1 MDPFLQKGPIGKIV
15 KSVRQIRL
23 LHISTYAGY
32 ASFFIVLAVFP
43 ALILILGLLRHTALE
58 PADLLDLLEGFL
70 PDALQSYAW
79 NLIADCYV
87 NTTRTVVSVSA
98 LAALW
103 SAGKGIY
110 GLMKGLNAV
119 YAVTDHRG
127 WLRTRLLCAVYMIL
141 LLAALVLTLVL
152 RVFGTTLVL
161 YLQHRGGK
169 LSWLAA
175 QLLGLR
181 YFVLAAVQTALFT
194 AIYMFLPGRNNGFL
208 ESLPGALFSSFG
220 WMTVSGGFS
229 IYVEEFS
236 GYTSTF
242 GSVGAGALAMLW
254 LYFSVNILFYGGLL
268 NRYLKKSGD
277 LPDSG

>member
-1 MDPFLQKGPIGKIV
+1 MHPFSKEGPAGRAV
-15 KSVRQIRL
+15 RLFRQIRSM
-23 LHISTYAGY
+23 HISTYAGY

-70 PDALQSYAW
+70 PGALRGYAW
-79 NLIADCYV
+79 NLISDCYAG
-87 NTTRTVVSVSA
+87 TSRTVVSLSA

-119 YAVTDHRG
+119 YAVTEHRG
-127 WLRTRLLCAVYMIL
+127 WLRTRLLCAVYMVL
-141 LLAALVLTLVL
+141 LLVALVLTLIL
-152 RVFGTTLVL
+152 RVFGTTLVV

-169 LSWLAA
+169 LSWLAS

-181 YFVLAAVQTALFT
+181 YFVLVAVQTALFT
-194 AIYMFLPGRNNGFL
+194 AVFMYLPGRNNGFW

-236 GYTSTF
+236 GYTTTF
-242 GSVGAGALAMLW
+242 GSMGAGVLAMLW
-254 LYFSVNILFYGGLL
+254 LYFCVNILFCGGLL
-268 NRYLKKSGD
+268 NRYLKNYPEIK
-277 LPDSG
+277 

>member
-1 MDPFLQKGPIGKIV
+1 MHRFYQKGPMGQT
-15 KSVRQIRL
+15 VRLLRRIRA

-43 ALILILGLLRHTALE
+43 TLILTLGLLRHTALE
-58 PADLLDLLEGFL
+58 PADLLNLLEGFL
-70 PDALQSYAW
+70 PEALRGYVWELIGDSYA
-79 NLIADCYV
+79 NATGTL
-87 NTTRTVVSVSA
+87 VSVSA

-119 YAVTDHRG
+119 YGVTDHRG
-127 WLRTRLLCAVYMIL
+127 WLRTRLLCAVYMVL
-141 LLAALVLTLVL
+141 LLLALVLTLVL

-161 YLQHRGGK
+161 YWQHRGGK
-169 LSWLAA
+169 LSWLAS

-181 YFVLAAVQTALFT
+181 YFLLVAVQTALFS
-194 AIYMFLPGRNNGFL
+194 ALFMYLPGRNNGLL

-220 WMTVSGGFS
+220 WMTVSGAFS
-229 IYVEEFS
+229 FYVENFS
-236 GYTSTF
+236 RYTGVF

-254 LYFSVNILFYGGLL
+254 LYFCVNTLFYGGLL
-268 NRYLKKSGD
+268 NRWLKKNGENV
-277 LPDSG
+277 

>member
-1 MDPFLQKGPIGKIV
+1 MHPFSKEGPAGRAV
-15 KSVRQIRL
+15 RLFRQIRSM
-23 LHISTYAGY
+23 HISTYAGY
-32 ASFFIVLAVFP
+32 ASFVIVLAVFP

-70 PDALQSYAW
+70 PGALRGYAW
-79 NLIADCYV
+79 NLISDCYAG
-87 NTTRTVVSVSA
+87 TSRTVVSLSA

-119 YAVTDHRG
+119 YAVTEHRG
-127 WLRTRLLCAVYMIL
+127 WLRTRLLCAVYMVL
-141 LLAALVLTLVL
+141 LLVALVLTLIL
-152 RVFGTTLVL
+152 RVFGTTLVV

-169 LSWLAA
+169 LSWLAS

-181 YFVLAAVQTALFT
+181 YFVLVAVQTALFT
-194 AIYMFLPGRNNGFL
+194 AVFMYLPGRNNGFW

-236 GYTSTF
+236 GYTTTF
-242 GSVGAGALAMLW
+242 GSMGAGVLAMLW
-254 LYFSVNILFYGGLL
+254 LYFCVNILFYGGLL
-268 NRYLKKSGD
+268 NRYLKNYPEIK
-277 LPDSG
+277 

>member
-1 MDPFLQKGPIGKIV
+1 MRPFLQKDPFSKAARLL
-15 KSVRQIRL
+15 RQIRSM
-23 LHISTYAGY
+23 HISTYAGY

-58 PADLLDLLEGFL
+58 PTDLLDLLEGFL
-70 PDALQSYAW
+70 PEALRGYAW
-79 NLIADCYV
+79 NLIADCYAG
-87 NTTRTVVSVSA
+87 TTRTVVSVSA

-119 YAVTDHRG
+119 YTVTEHRG

-152 RVFGTTLVL
+152 RVFGATLMI
-161 YLQHRGGK
+161 YLQHRGGQ
-169 LSWLAA
+169 LSWLAT

-181 YFVLAAVQTALFT
+181 YFLLVAVHTALFT
-194 AIYMFLPGRNNGFL
+194 AMFMYLPGRNNGFL

-220 WMTVSGGFS
+220 WMMVSGGFS

-236 GYTSTF
+236 GYTSIF

-254 LYFSVNILFYGGLL
+254 LYFCVNILFYGGLL
-268 NRYLKKSGD
+268 NRYLKKTGEN
-277 LPDSG
+277 PVFG

>member
-1 MDPFLQKGPIGKIV
+1 MNLFSEDGSAGKL
-15 KSVRQIRL
+15 VRLFRQVRS
-23 LHISTYAGY
+23 LHISTYSGY

-43 ALILILGLLRHTALE
+43 TLILILGLLRYTALE
-58 PADLLDLLEGFL
+58 PEDLLDFLEGFL
-70 PDALQSYAW
+70 PGALRSYAW
-79 NLIADCYV
+79 SLISDCYA

-110 GLMKGLNAV
+110 GLMKGLRAV
-119 YAVTDHRG
+119 YGVTEHRP
-127 WLRTRLLCAVYMIL
+127 WLRTRLLCAVYMVL
-141 LLAALVLTLVL
+141 FLAALVLTLVL
-152 RVFGTTLVL
+152 RVFGTTLVV

-181 YFVLAAVQTALFT
+181 YFLLVAVQTLLFS
-194 AIYMFLPGRNNGFL
+194 AIFMYLPGRTSRFS
-208 ESLPGALFSSFG
+208 ESLPGALFGSFG
-220 WMTVSGGFS
+220 WMTVSGAFS

-242 GSVGAGALAMLW
+242 GPMGAAVLAMLW
-254 LYFSVNILFYGGLL
+254 LYFCVNILFYGGLL
-268 NRYLKKSGD
+268 NRYLKKTGENVDFS
-277 LPDSG
+277 

>member
-1 MDPFLQKGPIGKIV
+1 MDPFLNDGPVGKAMRLL
-15 KSVRQIRL
+15 RQIRGM
-23 LHISTYAGY
+23 HITTYSGY

-43 ALILILGLLRHTALE
+43 TLILILGLLRYTALE
-58 PADLLDLLEGFL
+58 PEDLLDLLEEFL
-70 PDALQSYAW
+70 PGALRGYAW
-79 NLIADCYV
+79 NLIADCYA
-87 NTTRTVVSVSA
+87 NTSRTVVSVSA

-119 YAVTDHRG
+119 YGVTEHRG
-127 WLRTRLLCAVYMIL
+127 WLRTRLLCAVYMVL
-141 LLAALVLTLVL
+141 LLVALVLTLIL

-175 QLLGLR
+175 QMLGLR
-181 YFVLAAVQTALFT
+181 YFLLVTVQTLLFT
-194 AIYMFLPGRNNGFL
+194 AVFMYLPGRNNGFL
-208 ESLPGALFSSFG
+208 ESLPGALFGSFG
-220 WMTVSGGFS
+220 WMTVSGAFS

-242 GSVGAGALAMLW
+242 GPMGAAALAMLW
-254 LYFSVNILFYGGLL
+254 LYLCVNTLFCGGVL
-268 NRYLKKSGD
+268 NRFLKNTGGNVDFS
-277 LPDSG
+277 

>member
-1 MDPFLQKGPIGKIV
+1 MHRFYQKGPMGQT
-15 KSVRQIRL
+15 VRLFRRIRA

-43 ALILILGLLRHTALE
+43 TLILILGLLRHTSLE

-70 PDALQSYAW
+70 PDALRGYAW
-79 NLIADCYV
+79 NLIGDCYA
-87 NTTRTVVSVSA
+87 NSTTTVVSVSA

-119 YAVTDHRG
+119 YGVTEHRG
-127 WLRTRLLCAVYMIL
+127 WLRTRLLCAVYMVL
-141 LLAALVLTLVL
+141 LLLALVLTLVL
-152 RVFGTTLVL
+152 RVFGTTLVV
-161 YLQHRGGK
+161 YLQHRGGS
-169 LSWLAA
+169 LSWLAN

-181 YFVLAAVQTALFT
+181 YFLLVAVQTALFT
-194 AIYMFLPGRNNGFL
+194 AIFMYLPGRNNGFL
-208 ESLPGALFSSFG
+208 ESLPGALFGSFG
-220 WMTVSGGFS
+220 WMTVSGAFS

-236 GYTSTF
+236 GYTGAF

-254 LYFSVNILFYGGLL
+254 LYFCVNTLFYGGLL
-268 NRYLKKSGD
+268 NRYLKKNEENQ
-277 LPDSG
+277 